1 MHTGCMHLFKDETVI
16 ILRKLSNALTLQ
28 AVRLLLY
35 LLGGMKGNYL
45 FLQIHSRQ
53 ALRDE

>member
-16 ILRKLSNALTLQ
+16 LKKLSNALTLQ